1 MSLSS
6 RLFKNLRRAGPSNMR
21 KESRAFSSPSSNS
34 AASSGDYCSNLVK
47 QYDFDNYLAGLI
59 VPKEFRE
66 TYFAIRAFNVEI
78 AMIKDQCHG
87 NTMAG
92 RIRFQWWRD
101 VLEEIYS
108 PEVKKKSRL
117 ISNQPV
123 ANALYDCIKHSDMNM
138 NLRWFERSLDARQRD
153 LASEQPQTMDDLEN
167 YAEQSNS
174 SILYLLLE
182 SMGVHEENAEYAASH
197 IGVCSGISTYY
208 NT

>member
-1 MSLSS
+1 MCH
-6 RLFKNLRRAGPSNMR
+6 RKPPSVQ
-21 KESRAFSSPSSNS
+21 SRAYSA
-34 AASSGDYCSNLVK
+34 AASSADGSGAYCMNLVK
-47 QYDFDNYLAGLI
+47 QHDFDNYLAGLL
-59 VPKEFRE
+59 VPKEFRD

-108 PEVKKKSRL
+108 PEETKKSRL

-123 ANALYDCIKHSDMNM
+123 ANALYDSIKFSDMNM
-138 NLRWFERSLDARQRD
+138 NIRWFERSLDARQKD
-153 LASEQPQTMDDLEN
+153 LASDQPQTMDDLEN

-182 SMGVHEENAEYAASH
+182 SMGVHEENAEFAASH
-197 IGVCSGISTYY
+197 IGVCSGISKYPY
-208 NT
+208 IY